1 MAAFEDRQA
10 LNVATERT
18 AWAAPSPRPR
28 DLAYCL
34 RIDAGEPGETQS
46 SAKTTGRDRVGELVE
61 RAIVTVSGLEAVRL
75 GGFRIDCVVLLRP
88 HDKAEPGTV
97 VT

>member
-1 MAAFEDRQA
+1 MGRAE
-10 LNVATERT
+10 
-18 AWAAPSPRPR
+18 PRPR
-28 DLAYCL
+28 YLAYRL
-34 RIDAGEPGETQS
+34 RIGPEAPGETQS

-75 GGFRIDCVVLLRP
+75 GGFRFDCVVLLRP
-88 HDKAEPGTV
+88 DDNVEPGTV